1 MSQHEGAVHNQTL
14 IGLKY
19 KFNINCEGPLIG
31 FSLESKRCTKE
42 GELVKVSQRAFLTD
56 DDGTF
61 FYSCLNQISRLF
73 LREWVI
79 RERTN
84 ESSISNC
91 LILMSKENSAKVYIN
106 IPTIM
111 NIIARR
117 RINAG
122 DPIARE
128 DIADI
133 REIVFDDTEI
143 KDTNYLAIIYIFSI
157 GWKKGLFYD
166 FTSMA
171 KKSSEAQSI
180 NSIRTLLA
188 SFYAYIIFPEIH
200 KIYPEIKEALTRD
213 GWFPFIRILGK
224 NFDLLC
230 DAIKNN
236 FPISDVSLDIINSFD
251 KKYVNDM
258 VDAWM
263 KKELFKNHE
272 IIIRKGIDEFLEED
286 YISSIHILYPRIE
299 GLMRHIYLGEE
310 QKATS
315 FNLAKKLASMGKQR
329 TNEFGLFLPDDFDA
343 YMREFYFS
351 SFDLEKGD
359 INLSRH
365 SLAHGVAKDSEF
377 NKIKAFQAILIMDQ
391 ISFYI

>member
-1 MSQHEGAVHNQTL
+1 M
-14 IGLKY
+14 
-19 KFNINCEGPLIG
+19 
-31 FSLESKRCTKE
+31 
-42 GELVKVSQRAFLTD
+42 KVSQRAFLTD
-56 DDGTF
+56 NDDGTF
-61 FYSCLNQISRLF
+61 FYSCLDQISRLF
-73 LREWVI
+73 LREWMI

-91 LILMSKENSAKVYIN
+91 LILMSNLNSAKVYIN
-106 IPTIM
+106 FPTIM

-117 RINAG
+117 RINSG

-133 REIVFDDTEI
+133 REIVFGDPEI
-143 KDTNYLAIIYIFSI
+143 KDADFQAIIYIFSI
-157 GWKKGLFYD
+157 GWKRGLFYD
-166 FTSMA
+166 FTSMI
-171 KKSSEAQSI
+171 KGSSDALSI

-200 KIYPEIKEALTRD
+200 KIYPEIKETLTRD

-230 DAIKNN
+230 DAIKND

-251 KKYVNDM
+251 KKYINDM

-263 KKELFKNHE
+263 TKELFRNHE

-329 TNEFGLFLPDDFDA
+329 TNEFGLFLPDDFDV
-343 YMREFYFS
+343 YLREFYFS
-351 SFDLEKGD
+351 SFELERGD

-365 SLAHGVAKDSEF
+365 SLAHGVAKESEF